1 MPDHDD
7 RAKRDLVLIN
17 RNFRDDNRIQ
27 YLPKPAD
34 GRFDLPLVGFRPRP
48 CRVDHGRHC
57 LLLFEQVVQALFQP
71 IRALPCD
78 VIPGVGWKLRSKGRN
93 LLRAGFII

>member
-27 YLPKPAD
+27 YLLKPAD
-34 GRFDLPLVGFRPRP
+34 GRFDHPLVGFRPRP
-48 CRVDHGRHC
+48 CRVDHGHHC

-71 IRALPCD
+71 IRALAGD
-78 VIPGVGWKLRSKGRN
+78 VVPGAGWELRAKGLG